1 MINFSET
8 TFANKCGILSEIW
21 VLEEPALQ
29 DYYDEWEISFG
40 LAYAHANNYAQPTPT
55 GEDLIN
61 DLWEYTLNLSAVV
74 DTGFESLE
82 EFDSAVK
89 LNNEQEA
96 QLIEKSEE
104 EFQEYFLAGLR
115 GENQ

>member
-21 VLEEPALQ
+21 VLEEPRLQ
-29 DYYDEWEISFG
+29 DYYEEWEISFG
-40 LAYAHANNYAQPTPT
+40 IAYAHANNYAQPTPT

-61 DLWEYTLNLSAVV
+61 DLWEYTLGLSGVV

-82 EFDSAVK
+82 EFDNSIK
-89 LNNEQEA
+89 LSKEQEDE
-96 QLIEKSEE
+96 LIEKSEQ
-104 EFQEYFLAGLR
+104 EFQDYFLAGLR
-115 GENQ
+115 GETP

>member
-21 VLEEPALQ
+21 VLEEPQLQ

-61 DLWEYTLNLSAVV
+61 DLWEYTLNLTGTTDS
-74 DTGFESLE
+74 GFENLE
-82 EFDSAVK
+82 EFDKAIK
-89 LNNEQEA
+89 LSTEEE
-96 QLIEKSEE
+96 LSIMEKSEE

-115 GENQ
+115 GETP